1 MNMHYL
7 FLKLNRYN
15 LLGNYFWENSL
26 KKIVFVFLLA
36 CIMVNAKE
44 FDLTLDK
51 AIDLALENNGL
62 NKISKLNLEI
72 AKAQYEQAL
81 SANYPSLDAVLY
93 AKRDDKDTIYQQRGE
108 FKLPADMAAALGM
121 MGITST
127 SISADIDTIA
137 VGRDTVR
144 GELEV
149 NYPLYTGGKI
159 SSIIQQAKLNK
170 EIKAEAIKR
179 SESSVVY
186 DVKRYFYGYIFVDSL
201 YKLIND
207 IYENMKFSRDLTK
220 EFLENGTTLNIKKT
234 DYLNIKLIT
243 SLIETTLYK
252 IDTNR
257 KILEG
262 AIGNLIGLKYNDV
275 IKITYEKQEIL
286 KQNQDLETLVKK
298 SMDFNSDIRTIDLAL
313 KIKDQQIKEAKSEYQ
328 PMVNLFGNI
337 SHTYNSYQYGYLYE
351 ENANRWT
358 VGLAVKMS
366 LFNGF
371 KTDNQVLEKRLD
383 KKVVNEQKILLED
396 GLALQL
402 KNEFIKSSFGFKQ
415 LKALQEAVDAATENS
430 ATNFKAYK
438 YEMVEAKDLVQSSM
452 MEVYVKADYL
462 KSLHDYLI
470 SLATID
476 KLIGKKL
483 EEMY

>member
-1 MNMHYL
+1 M
-7 FLKLNRYN
+7 
-15 LLGNYFWENSL
+15 

>member
-1 MNMHYL
+1 M
-7 FLKLNRYN
+7 
-15 LLGNYFWENSL
+15 
-26 KKIVFVFLLA
+26 KKIVCVFLLA

-81 SANYPSLDAVLY
+81 SANYPSLDVVLY

-313 KIKDQQIKEAKSEYQ
+313 KIKDEQIKEAKSEYQ

-337 SHTYNSYQYGYLYE
+337 NHTYNSYQYGYLYE

-383 KKVVNEQKILLED
+383 KKIVNEQKILLED

-402 KNEFIKSSFGFKQ
+402 KNEFIKSSLGFKQ

-430 ATNFKAYK
+430 ITNFKAYK

-483 EEMY
+483 EETY